1 MITLYLD
8 NTMRKGKV
16 PTKLARVAPVP
27 KATKI
32 DGKAQQIKVEEEA
45 KREKKF
51 AVLSET
57 VATG

>member
-1 MITLYLD
+1 
-8 NTMRKGKV
+8 MRKGKV
-16 PTKLARVAPVP
+16 PTKLARVAPAP

>member
-8 NTMRKGKV
+8 STIRKGKV
-16 PTKLARVAPVP
+16 PTRLARLAPAP
-27 KATKI
+27 RATKI

-51 AVLSET
+51 AVLSEPL
-57 VATG
+57 ATG